1 MLFFCEIALCSTWG
15 ELSWIIIT
23 TRHFQWTDYQISLP
37 SLHRVADDVGCGM
50 NLLQVHISLL
60 SDDYVED
67 PFEVVKV
74 GDEAPGPWR
83 CRTIKR

>member
-1 MLFFCEIALCSTWG
+1 MN
-15 ELSWIIIT
+15 
-23 TRHFQWTDYQISLP
+23 
-37 SLHRVADDVGCGM
+37 RVADDVGCGM

-74 GDEAPGPWR
+74 GDEAPGL
-83 CRTIKR
+83 

>member
-1 MLFFCEIALCSTWG
+1 
-15 ELSWIIIT
+15 
-23 TRHFQWTDYQISLP
+23 
-37 SLHRVADDVGCGM
+37 M

-83 CRTIKR
+83 CRIIKGSIKVAKRCEQAMWGFVDATVQKSDPNDKKHLIRN